1 MTAPEAPGRPG
12 APHASGAHVCVVGHG
27 AAGRL
32 HLRLLGDLGFALSVV
47 DPATVT
53 PPPGVRAFDRIDA
66 AARHRHVDVWSVCSP
81 TATHVD
87 TVAAVLEADP
97 AARLLVEKPLCRPWE
112 IPRLTALRAA
122 HPGARLVVM
131 DQYGHATSTVL
142 LRSLLRELAPGHPLL
157 AVRVGFGKDRRADI
171 AAGRFVDRDY
181 GVFGYEWLHM
191 LALLRGV
198 LPPEYYRAYLSA
210 APEPGRLRVAADPEL
225 VSAAAHEVTAVRG
238 VEIELYS
245 TVVGSE
251 ARGQVPVPGWFDL
264 PDAAGESRQR
274 YVEVEAGPVRFGLAL
289 DPVTLPRGTR
299 LPRNT
304 HRLTATGPDLR
315 HEWFVHDSPL
325 DNALR
330 WSIAALLSS
339 SDPPDLDLRGVSRIA
354 LLAEAA
360 RSSCVPPAPRRLP
373 ADTPSVLL

>member
-1 MTAPEAPGRPG
+1 M
-12 APHASGAHVCVVGHG
+12 
-27 AAGRL
+27 
-32 HLRLLGDLGFALSVV
+32 
-47 DPATVT
+47 
-53 PPPGVRAFDRIDA
+53 RAFDRIDA

-210 APEPGRLRVAADPEL
+210 APSRADC
-225 VSAAAHEVTAVRG
+225 A
-238 VEIELYS
+238 
-245 TVVGSE
+245 
-251 ARGQVPVPGWFDL
+251 W
-264 PDAAGESRQR
+264 
-274 YVEVEAGPVRFGLAL
+274 
-289 DPVTLPRGTR
+289 
-299 LPRNT
+299 
-304 HRLTATGPDLR
+304 
-315 HEWFVHDSPL
+315 
-325 DNALR
+325 
-330 WSIAALLSS
+330 
-339 SDPPDLDLRGVSRIA
+339 PP
-354 LLAEAA
+354 
-360 RSSCVPPAPRRLP
+360 
-373 ADTPSVLL
+373 TPSWSAPPHTK